1 VRYVICPTRGFRIG
15 RIPTA
20 ALHDST
26 AAPVHGEPNGSEK
39 AALYVRATVRGLTLI
54 GFSGRRLLLLT
65 ATAALLT
72 ACAADVG
79 TSSGRSSASQTAST
93 PTAGTSPRELPG
105 EGDLTAGSYF
115 LSEFPAA
122 ITFDIPPLEPPAVW
136 FACSPSAVE
145 QAVCYQRGP
154 GQVVAVTFQIVDNV
168 VAECADQETAA
179 LFDPPVGPSVDDLV
193 TAISSLD
200 GYEATAPV
208 DITVS
213 GFEGKEF
220 TLTAVRHACGAT
232 WATADRI
239 TGMGAGES
247 NLLRILDV
255 DGVRV
260 VIAGAYTASTP
271 EADVANMEQVMDSVQ
286 IEP

>member
-1 VRYVICPTRGFRIG
+1 MNVRKLTSL
-15 RIPTA
+15 
-20 ALHDST
+20 ALWRQ
-26 AAPVHGEPNGSEK
+26 
-39 AALYVRATVRGLTLI
+39 LTVLTGVGLVV
-54 GFSGRRLLLLT
+54 
-65 ATAALLT
+65 A

-79 TSSGRSSASQTAST
+79 TSSSPPADSETSST
-93 PTAGTSPRELPG
+93 PSAASSPRELPN
-105 EGDLTAGSYF
+105 EAEADLTAGTYS

-136 FACSPSAVE
+136 FTCSSSPVE
-145 QAVCYQRGP
+145 QAVCHESAP
-154 GQVVAVTFQIVDNV
+154 ETFVAVTFQIVDNV
-168 VAECADQETAA
+168 VAGCADQETAE
-179 LFDPPVGPSVDDLV
+179 LLDPPVGPSVDDLV
-193 TAISSLD
+193 TAISSLE

-213 GFEGKEF
+213 EFQGKEF
-220 TLTAVRHACGAT
+220 TLTAVRHGCGAT

-255 DGVRV
+255 DSVRV
-260 VIAGAYTASTP
+260 VIAGAYHASTP
-271 EADVANMEQVMDSVQ
+271 EADVATIEQVMDSVQ